1 MKGYV
6 IYTDI
11 TKELLDSLKVGDRV
25 ILNSDKKSF
34 KIIGTSKNYF
44 LMTQNNFGKIYYSV
58 CEKIL
63 CTRNYNNMQAG
74 KFSVG
79 ADNYIWGCPTGYKFD
94 DPKWIE
100 EYLND
105 FESDKIKLTRRAIA
119 LNSISIKQQDTD
131 CLKYSEDKYL
141 DTGIYGL
148 DEEIMNYKEKIVK
161 CRKEHQCVQ
170 CGVNIEKGRK
180 ALYESGFLDGMP
192 VSAYTCIECVE
203 KWIEEIEGEV
213 E

>member
-11 TKELLDSLKVGDRV
+11 TKELLDSLKTGDRV
-25 ILNSDKKSF
+25 LLNEDKKSF

-58 CEKIL
+58 CKKIL

-79 ADNYIWGCPTGYKFD
+79 ADNYIWGRPTGYKFD

-105 FESDKIKLTRRAIA
+105 FESEKIKLTRRAIA
-119 LNSISIKQQDTD
+119 LNSISIKHQGG
-131 CLKYSEDKYL
+131 K
-141 DTGIYGL
+141 
-148 DEEIMNYKEKIVK
+148 KIN
-161 CRKEHQCVQ
+161 E
-170 CGVNIEKGRK
+170 NGRK
-180 ALYESGFLDGMP
+180 
-192 VSAYTCIECVE
+192 VIEN
-203 KWIEEIEGEV
+203 I
-213 E
+213 